1 MCTKLAVLLFGQ
13 VSGTGAAEI
22 PILPHAVP
30 SRCQNRA
37 FIPAGIG
44 TVPVGRVETGIM
56 KPGDVVTFAPNNLT
70 TEVKSIEMHH
80 ESLTEAIPGNNVRFN
95 VKNIAVKNICRGYV
109 ASNSENDPAKE
120 AADFL
125 AQVPCVSGPHRQ
137 S

>member
-1 MCTKLAVLLFGQ
+1 
-13 VSGTGAAEI
+13 
-22 PILPHAVP
+22 
-30 SRCQNRA
+30 
-37 FIPAGIG
+37 
-44 TVPVGRVETGIM
+44 M